1 MDLKINQEYIVSCF
15 LYNFIENWFLKGCAS
30 INTPFIEIAFRLQS
44 MFIFII
50 TSIYETIQAPAP
62 TTCIHKLVKWFVK
75 LKKTTLNFR
84 TSNFSFRKTTFTILT
99 AYKHVDPSDRCY
111 WRAWYTCNVYAFFKY
126 HTGTF
131 PLLWYILLKMI
142 YL

>member
-84 TSNFSFRKTTFTILT
+84 TSNFSFRWQCCFIQANLYISWIMTLI
-99 AYKHVDPSDRCY
+99 
-111 WRAWYTCNVYAFFKY
+111 YTYDHRVSQPPNTSSFFLNNLKCNCHFEIKF
-126 HTGTF
+126 
-131 PLLWYILLKMI
+131 
-142 YL
+142 